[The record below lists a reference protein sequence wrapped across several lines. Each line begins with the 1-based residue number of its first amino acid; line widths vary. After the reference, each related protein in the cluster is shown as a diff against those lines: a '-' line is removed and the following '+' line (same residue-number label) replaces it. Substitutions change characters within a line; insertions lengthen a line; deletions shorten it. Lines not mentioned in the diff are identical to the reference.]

1 MMLLNTLF
9 EELTGRGSGT
19 EAERHERYN
28 WLQQLRFNNPQAD
41 EGGPMAGIPSYHWFR
56 LPQALVV
63 AGQHTDLLVGTINAQ
78 YLVFEGRHAA
88 AFAAE
93 LGLQYDANNRIDRP
107 GGLDELLDAYEEQ
120 ADGSWATLP
129 NEAPAPP
136 LTGWDDVYFR
146 VRDLSDSKAI
156 QSVTTIAYESSRF
169 PGYTLLGT
177 TLVGAGAIAHDD
189 ETAAYLQ
196 QIFADWAIQRECADA
211 CLPAQEPWPHA
222 PRQTPPAPFG
232 TPFDFARNLAYLD
245 ALLAA
250 YERAQAQAE
259 IDGGDSAYWA
269 CAAASVAYQVFSL
282 RYTAGLPLPDVET
295 ALEAAIAACE
305 AARAALAA
313 AYDDDALPAFD
324 FEQLTDYAR
333 TLQLLGAALLFGRHD
348 LAMRLAA
355 LQTAFD
361 GEDGVYEALL
371 STIDA
376 QRPAVDE
383 WYFAEPYSAL
393 FECLDADDPAQQLDH
408 LQHYLASWHGALVHE
423 DWFNGHLRAHGLGG
437 YYGLWAFEAAAVT
450 KHLGL
455 ERSALAH
462 WVMPPTP

>member
-1 MMLLNTLF
+1 MLLNTLF
-9 EELTGRGSGT
+9 DELTGRGSGT
-19 EAERHERYN
+19 EAARQERYN
-28 WLQQLRFNNPQAD
+28 WLEQLRCANPLAD
-41 EGGPMAGIPSYHWFR
+41 EGGPMAGIPGHHWYR
-56 LPQALVV
+56 LPQVLTV
-63 AGQHTDLLVGTINAQ
+63 AGQASDLLVGTLNAQ

-107 GGLDELLDAYEEQ
+107 GGIDELLDAYEEE
-120 ADGSWATLP
+120 ADGSWTTLP
-129 NEAPAPP
+129 NEAPAPA
-136 LTGWDDVYFR
+136 LAGWDDVYFR
-146 VRDLSDSKAI
+146 VRDLSDGKAI

-196 QIFADWAIQRECADA
+196 QIFADWAIQRDCAA
-211 CLPAQEPWPHA
+211 SCLPASAPWPHT
-222 PRQTPPAPFG
+222 PRQAPPA
-232 TPFDFARNLAYLD
+232 PFDFARNLAYLD
-245 ALLAA
+245 TLLTA
-250 YERAQAQAE
+250 YARAQAQAAN
-259 IDGGDSAYWA
+259 DGGDDAYWA
-269 CAAASVAYQVFSL
+269 CAAASAAYQVFSL
-282 RYTAGLPLPDVET
+282 RYTAGLPLPEVDA

-305 AARAALAA
+305 AARAALAH

-371 STIDA
+371 STIDP

-393 FECLDADDPAQQLDH
+393 YECLDADDRAQQQEH
-408 LQHYLASWHGALVHE
+408 LRHYLAGWHGALVRE
-423 DWFNGHLRAHGLGG
+423 DWFNGHLRAQGLGG
-437 YYGLWAFEAAAVT
+437 YYGLWAFEAAAVAE
-450 KHLGL
+450 HLGL
-455 ERSALAH
+455 ERGALAH

>member
-1 MMLLNTLF
+1 MLLNTLF

-19 EAERHERYN
+19 EAQRHERYK
-28 WLQQLRFNNPQAD
+28 WLEQLRFTNPLAD
-41 EGGPMAGIPSYHWFR
+41 EGGPMAGIPYYQWCR

-63 AGQHTDLLVGTINAQ
+63 AGQHTDLLVGTTSSQ

-93 LGLQYDANNRIDRP
+93 LDLQYDANNRIDRP
-107 GGLDELLDAYEEQ
+107 GGLDELLEAYEEQ

-136 LTGWDDVYFR
+136 LAGWDDVYFR
-146 VRDLSDSKAI
+146 VRDLSDGGTI

-177 TLVGAGAIAHDD
+177 TMVGVGAIVHDD
-189 ETAAYLQ
+189 ETAQYMQ
-196 QIFADWAIQRECADA
+196 QIFADWAIQRECAA
-211 CLPAQEPWPHA
+211 TCPTSSAPWPCT
-222 PRQTPPAPFG
+222 PRQTPPA
-232 TPFDFARNLAYLD
+232 PFDFARNLAYLD

-250 YERAQAQAE
+250 YRRAQAQAQ

-269 CAAASVAYQVFSL
+269 CAAASTAYQVFSL
-282 RYTAGLPLPDVET
+282 RYTAGLPMPDVET
-295 ALEAAIAACE
+295 ALETAIAACE
-305 AARAALAA
+305 TARAALAE
-313 AYDDDALPAFD
+313 AYDDDALPAFH

-333 TLQLLGAALLFGRHD
+333 TLQLLGATLLFGRHD
-348 LAMRLAA
+348 LVARLAA

-371 STIDA
+371 SAIDP

-383 WYFAEPYSAL
+383 WYFAEPYTAL
-393 FECLDADDPAQQLDH
+393 FDCLDADDPAQQLEH
-408 LQHYLASWHGALVHE
+408 LRHYLATWHGALVRE
-423 DWFNGHLRAHGLGG
+423 DWFNGHLRAQGLGG
-437 YYGLWAFEAAAVT
+437 YYGLWAFEAAAAARQ
-450 KHLGL
+450 LGL

-462 WVMPPTP
+462 WVMPPSP

>member
-9 EELTGRGSGT
+9 DELTGRGSGT
-19 EAERHERYN
+19 EAQRHERYK
-28 WLQQLRFNNPQAD
+28 WLEQLRFTNPLAD
-41 EGGPMAGIPSYHWFR
+41 EGGPMAGIPYYQWCR

-63 AGQHTDLLVGTINAQ
+63 AGQQTDLLVGTTSSQ
-78 YLVFEGRHAA
+78 YLVFEGCHAA

-120 ADGSWATLP
+120 ADSSWTTLP
-129 NEAPAPP
+129 NEPPAPP
-136 LTGWDDVYFR
+136 LVGWDDVYFR
-146 VRDLSDSKAI
+146 VRDLSDGRTI
-156 QSVTTIAYESSRF
+156 QSVTTISYESSRF

-177 TLVGAGAIAHDD
+177 TFVGVGAIVHDD
-189 ETAAYLQ
+189 ETAQYMRK
-196 QIFADWAIQRECADA
+196 IFADWAIQRDCADI
-211 CLPAQEPWPHA
+211 CPVSSTPWPHA
-222 PRQTPPAPFG
+222 PRQVPPAPF
-232 TPFDFARNLAYLD
+232 DFSRNLAYLD

-250 YERAQAQAE
+250 YVRAQTQAE
-259 IDGGDSAYWA
+259 TDGGDCAYWA
-269 CAAASVAYQVFSL
+269 CAAASTAYQVFSL

-305 AARAALAA
+305 TARAALAA

-348 LAMRLAA
+348 LAARLAA

-371 STIDA
+371 SAIDP

-383 WYFAEPYSAL
+383 WYFAEPYTAL
-393 FECLDADDPAQQLDH
+393 YDCLDADDPAQQLEH
-408 LQHYLASWHGALVHE
+408 LRNYLASWHGALVHE
-423 DWFNGHLRAHGLGG
+423 DWFNGHLRAQGLGG
-437 YYGLWAFEAAAVT
+437 YYGLWAFEAAAAA
-450 KHLGL
+450 KQLGL
-455 ERSALAH
+455 DRGALTH
-462 WVMPPTP
+462 WLMPPSP

>member
-1 MMLLNTLF
+1 MLLNTLF

-19 EAERHERYN
+19 EAQRHERYK
-28 WLQQLRFNNPQAD
+28 WLEQLRFTNPLAD
-41 EGGPMAGIPSYHWFR
+41 EGGPMAGIPYYQWCR

-63 AGQHTDLLVGTINAQ
+63 AGQHTDLLVGTTSSQ

-93 LGLQYDANNRIDRP
+93 LDLQYDANNRIDRP

-120 ADGSWATLP
+120 ADGSWTTLP
-129 NEAPAPP
+129 AGQPAPP
-136 LTGWDDVYFR
+136 LAGWDDVYFR
-146 VRDLSDSKAI
+146 VRDLSDGRTI

-177 TLVGAGAIAHDD
+177 TMVGVGAIAHDD
-189 ETAAYLQ
+189 ETAQYMQ
-196 QIFADWAIQRECADA
+196 QVFADWAIQRDCAA
-211 CLPAQEPWPHA
+211 TCPVSSTPWPHA
-222 PRQTPPAPFG
+222 PRQTPPAPF
-232 TPFDFARNLAYLD
+232 DFARNLTYLD

-250 YERAQAQAE
+250 YGRAQAQAE
-259 IDGGDSAYWA
+259 IDGGDAAYWA
-269 CAAASVAYQVFSL
+269 CAAASTAYQVFSL

-305 AARAALAA
+305 TARAALAA

-333 TLQLLGAALLFGRHD
+333 TLQLLGATLLFGRHD
-348 LAMRLAA
+348 LAARLAA

-361 GEDGVYEALL
+361 GEDGVVEALL
-371 STIDA
+371 SAIDP
-376 QRPAVDE
+376 QRPACDE

-393 FECLDADDPAQQLDH
+393 FECLDADDRAQQREH
-408 LQHYLASWHGALVHE
+408 LRHYLASWHGALVRE

-437 YYGLWAFEAAAVT
+437 YYGLWAFEAAAVA

-462 WVMPPTP
+462 WVMPPAP